1 MKSLGIER
9 VFRHHDEWEDHKAG
23 MYAVRYD
30 DPEAGAEL
38 ARALLADVGDLYA
51 AMSAVTREWPVASE
65 VNLTH
70 VSSNRQAWLGQAA
83 CCFAC
88 GVPDDVT
95 KQGWHKLTGWQQDA
109 ANAVADRVIDEWE
122 AVYHAEGTLWGGGV

>member
-1 MKSLGIER
+1 MNLLAIER
-9 VFRHHDEWEDHKAG
+9 VFRHHDQWEDHKAG

-30 DPEAGAEL
+30 DPAAGAEL
-38 ARALLADVGDLYA
+38 ARVLLADVFALEA
-51 AMSAVTREWPVASE
+51 AMSAVCREWPVATE

-70 VSSNRQAWLGQAA
+70 VTSNRQAWLGQAA

-95 KQGWHKLTGWQQDA
+95 KQGWHRLSGMQQAA
-109 ANAVADRVIDEWE
+109 ANAVADQVIAEWE
-122 AVYHAEGTLWGGGV
+122 AVYHAEGTLWGNHA